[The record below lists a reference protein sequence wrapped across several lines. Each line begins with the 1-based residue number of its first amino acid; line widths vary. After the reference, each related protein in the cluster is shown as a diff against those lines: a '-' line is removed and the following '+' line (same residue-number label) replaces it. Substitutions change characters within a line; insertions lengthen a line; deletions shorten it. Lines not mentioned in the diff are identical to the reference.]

1 MPVDD
6 VTVTIQR
13 KGQDITV
20 ALKNRGLPNQEPLY
34 AIVEALDED
43 GNTVT
48 LTTAERYRASRL
60 AQDGVDET
68 GR

>member
-1 MPVDD
+1 MPVGD

-20 ALKNRGLPNQEPLY
+20 ALKHRGDSDGTPIY

-43 GNTVT
+43 GNPVT
-48 LTTAERYRASRL
+48 LTMAERYRASRL
-60 AQDGVDET
+60 AQAGVDET